1 MPEQKKQ
8 LKYSIFLV
16 IILSQLIKNNSILK
30 EDLEKQDSKSQNILE
45 KKDYYIKLLNIPNL
59 SKCLSNLN
67 YSNID
72 SNKEYKAKKIKIIF
86 ALLDWFS
93 DNKEMSKIEKAA
105 IIGLAVKYNIS
116 ILTSYKKAVNY
127 PTYSL

>member
-1 MPEQKKQ
+1 
-8 LKYSIFLV
+8 
-16 IILSQLIKNNSILK
+16 
-30 EDLEKQDSKSQNILE
+30 
-45 KKDYYIKLLNIPNL
+45 LLNIPNL

-127 PTYSL
+127 SIYSL

>member
-1 MPEQKKQ
+1 MP
-8 LKYSIFLV
+8 
-16 IILSQLIKNNSILK
+16 NS
-30 EDLEKQDSKSQNILE
+30 
-45 KKDYYIKLLNIPNL
+45 PNL

-72 SNKEYKAKKIKIIF
+72 LDKKYKAKRIKIIF
-86 ALLDWFS
+86 VLLDWFS
-93 DNKEMSKIEKAA
+93 NNKEISEIEKAA
-105 IIGLAVKYNIS
+105 IIELAVKYNIL